1 MDVQTAIDLG
11 REAIRVCL
19 LIAAP
24 LLATGLAAAIVIGL
38 LQSVTQ
44 VQESSVAFIPK
55 VVLMLLVLAFTL
67 PWVGSQ
73 LVEYCREL
81 FLGIPDRL

>member
-1 MDVQTAIDLG
+1 MDVQSAVDLS

-19 LIAAP
+19 MISAP
-24 LLATGLAAAIVIGL
+24 LLATGLSVAIVIGL

-55 VVLMLLVLAFTL
+55 VVLMLLVLSFTL
-67 PWVGSQ
+67 PWIGTQ

-81 FLGIPDRL
+81 FLGIPERL